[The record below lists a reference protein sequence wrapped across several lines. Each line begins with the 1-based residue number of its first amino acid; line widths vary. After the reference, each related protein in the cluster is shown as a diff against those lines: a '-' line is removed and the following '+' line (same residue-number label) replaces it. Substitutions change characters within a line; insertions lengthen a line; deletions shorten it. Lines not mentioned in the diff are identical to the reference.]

1 MIVVCG
7 ATGTVGRE
15 LVNELARRQAKV
27 RALSRD
33 PSRTACPPGVE
44 AVAADP
50 ASPQTLGPALAGA
63 ERVFI
68 LATGPARLAHETNL
82 VAAAGRAGAGRLVK
96 LSALTVEDD
105 TGDDLITGWHR
116 AAEHAVTASGM
127 PWTILR
133 PGAFMS
139 NTLAWAPMIQRQ
151 GRVVA
156 PYAQVR
162 TAAIDP
168 ADIAAAAAAVLLEDG
183 HDGRA
188 YPLTGPE
195 PVSAADQARILGAAL
210 GRQIG
215 VTEIPAQA
223 ARDQM
228 IKAGTPAQI
237 ADAVLTTLARA
248 GTGPG
253 ARVLPTVAELTGRP
267 ARPFGDWARRH
278 IDAFRQGAHRE

>member
-1 MIVVCG
+1 MIVVSG

-15 LVNELARRQAKV
+15 LVAELTRRQAKV
-27 RALSRD
+27 RALSRN
-33 PSRTACPPGVE
+33 PGRIVFPAGVE

-63 ERVFI
+63 EKVFV
-68 LATGPARLAHETNL
+68 LATGPDRLTHETNL
-82 VAAAGRAGAGRLVK
+82 VAAARQAGAGRLVK
-96 LSALTVEDD
+96 LSALTVQDD
-105 TGDDLITGWHR
+105 TADDLITVWHR
-116 AAEHAVTASGM
+116 AAEQAVMRSGL

-139 NTLAWAPMIQRQ
+139 NTLTWVPMIRHQ
-151 GRVVA
+151 GRVFA

-168 ADIAAAAAAVLLEDG
+168 ADIAAAAAAVLLEDA

-195 PVSAADQARILGAAL
+195 PVSATDQARILGTAL
-210 GRQIG
+210 GREIG
-215 VTEIPAQA
+215 IAEIPAEA
-223 ARDQM
+223 AREQM
-228 IKAGTPAQI
+228 IQAGTPAQV
-237 ADAVLTTLARA
+237 AAAVLATLARA

-253 ARVLPTVAELTGRP
+253 ARVLPAVAELTGRP
-267 ARPFGDWARRH
+267 AGTFSNWAIRH
-278 IDAFRQGAHRE
+278 IAAFR

>member
-1 MIVVCG
+1 MIVVSG

-15 LVNELARRQAKV
+15 LVAELAQRQAKV

-33 PSRTACPPGVE
+33 PGRAAFPPGVQ

-68 LATGPARLAHETNL
+68 LATGPDRLAHETNL
-82 VAAAGRAGAGRLVK
+82 VAAAAQAGAGWLVK
-96 LSALTVEDD
+96 LSALTVEDG
-105 TGDDLITGWHR
+105 TADDLITGWHR
-116 AAEHAVTASGM
+116 AAEHAVTASGL

-151 GRVVA
+151 GRVFA

-168 ADIAAAAAAVLLEDG
+168 ADIAAAAAAVLLGDG

-195 PVSAADQARILGAAL
+195 PVSATDQARMLGAAL

-215 VTEIPAQA
+215 ITEIPAQA

-228 IKAGTPAQI
+228 IQAGTPAQV
-237 ADAVLTTLARA
+237 ADAVLATLART

-253 ARVLPTVAELTGRP
+253 ARALPTVAELTGRP
-267 ARPFGDWARRH
+267 ARHFSVWARRH
-278 IDAFRQGAHRE
+278 TAAFRQGA

>member
-1 MIVVCG
+1 
-7 ATGTVGRE
+7 
-15 LVNELARRQAKV
+15 
-27 RALSRD
+27 
-33 PSRTACPPGVE
+33 VE

-63 ERVFI
+63 EGVFI
-68 LATGPARLAHETNL
+68 LATGPDRLAHETSL
-82 VAAAGRAGAGRLVK
+82 VAAARQAGAARLVK
-96 LSALTVEDD
+96 LSALTVDD
-105 TGDDLITGWHR
+105 GTADDLITGWHR
-116 AAEHAVTASGM
+116 AAEQAVTASGL

-139 NTLAWAPMIQRQ
+139 NTLAWAPMIRYQ
-151 GRVVA
+151 GRVFA
-156 PYAQVR
+156 PYAQMR

-168 ADIAAAAAAVLLEDG
+168 ADIAAAAATVLLGDG
-183 HDGRA
+183 HDGQA

-215 VTEIPAQA
+215 VTEISACA

-228 IKAGTPAQI
+228 IQVGTPAQV
-237 ADAVLTTLARA
+237 ADAVLATLARA

-253 ARVLPTVAELTGRP
+253 ARALPTVAALTGRP
-267 ARPFGDWARRH
+267 ARPFSAWAIRH
-278 IDAFRQGAHRE
+278 IAAFAGEHDRE